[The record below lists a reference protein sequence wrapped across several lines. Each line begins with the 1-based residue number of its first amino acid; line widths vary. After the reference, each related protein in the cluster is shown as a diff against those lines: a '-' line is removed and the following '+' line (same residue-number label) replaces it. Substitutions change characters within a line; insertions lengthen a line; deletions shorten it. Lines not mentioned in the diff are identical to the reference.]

1 MDTSGKEN
9 AKSFIIGP
17 QPGCNVE
24 LSKLMEAGKLLLE
37 MGYIVNRKKIARP
50 GQKTLLNVLEI
61 QEPEEGDK
69 QKTGGKINAD

>member
-1 MDTSGKEN
+1 MDNSKKFT
-9 AKSFIIGP
+9 ICP

-37 MGYIVNRKKIARP
+37 MGYIVTRKKIARS

-61 QEPEEGDK
+61 QEQTIEE
-69 QKTGGKINAD
+69 TGGKTNVD